1 MRTQLQLAVTYWTSR
16 GFAVAD
22 VDYRGSTGY
31 GREYRHRL
39 HGGWGILDVEDCV
52 AVARHLADA
61 DRVDPDRLAIRGS
74 SAGGFTV
81 LAALTFHDV
90 FTAGASRYGI
100 GDLAALAADTHKFEA
115 RYLDRL
121 VGRWPED
128 EAVYRERSPIHHVDR
143 LSTPLLLLQGS
154 EDAVVPPAQAHA
166 MADALR
172 DRGVPY
178 ALIEF
183 PDEGH
188 GFRKAANVIRAVEA
202 ELAFFADSFG
212 FKPADDLPPLAVEG
226 GGA

>member
-1 MRTQLQLAVTYWTSR
+1 M
-16 GFAVAD
+16 
-22 VDYRGSTGY
+22 GSEMCI
-31 GREYRHRL
+31 RDRYRHRL

-52 AVARHLADA
+52 AVARHLTDT
-61 DRVDPDRLAIRGS
+61 DRVDPDRLAIRGG

-121 VGRWPED
+121 VGEWPAD
-128 EAVYRERSPIHHVDR
+128 EATYRERSPIHHVDR

-154 EDAVVPPAQAHA
+154 EDRVVPPSQAHA

-172 DRGVPY
+172 TRGVPF
-178 ALIEF
+178 ALVEF

-188 GFRKAANVIRAVEA
+188 GFRKADNVVRALEA
-202 ELAFFADSFG
+202 ELAFFARCFG
-212 FKPADDLPPLAVEG
+212 FDPADDLPTLEVEG
-226 GGA
+226 